1 MTDCLER
8 GPWAAPGRALVDAAR
23 ALGTSPMAMTA
34 RAWLVP
40 QLFYA
45 QERLFAQPEDP
56 TRPLADVFARS
67 TGWLHALAGDVAA
80 PEAWP
85 RVANAPAT
93 DDAVETVTG
102 THYGNLFAGFAKE
115 HYWDEAT
122 ALLRTRLERNGIAI
136 EFAGKSVLDAGCG
149 GGRYTVA
156 WKQLG
161 CARAVGVD
169 VSPINIATATA
180 RAREA
185 GLADVDYRLENVLAL
200 QSASDTFDVVFSNGV
215 LHHTRDWRAGIAE
228 LVRVLAPGGLG
239 WLYLIENP
247 GGLFWDMIEIL
258 REVTHGD
265 SHELA
270 RRALEQL
277 GLPQHRIFYM
287 LDHVMVPINVRLTPA
302 EIEQALAAAGATA
315 IRRLVRGADFDRV
328 EQIHAGTPHAVVK
341 FGVGENRYV
350 FTK

>member
-1 MTDCLER
+1 MTACLEQ

-23 ALGTSPMAMTA
+23 ALGTSPMAMTM

-45 QERLFAQPEDP
+45 QEQLFARPEDP
-56 TRPLADVFARS
+56 TQPLADVFARCTATLRAS
-67 TGWLHALAGDVAA
+67 RADVAA
-80 PEAWP
+80 SEAWP
-85 RVANAPAT
+85 RVPAAPAS
-93 DDAVETVTG
+93 DAAVETITG
-102 THYGNLFAGFAKE
+102 THYGNLFSGFAKE

-122 ALLRTRLERNGIAI
+122 ALLRARLERNGI
-136 EFAGKSVLDAGCG
+136 ELELAGKSVIDAGCG

-156 WKQLG
+156 WRQLG
-161 CARAVGVD
+161 AAHALGVD
-169 VSPINIATATA
+169 VSPINIATA
-180 RAREA
+180 RARVQEA
-185 GLADVDYRLENVLAL
+185 GLADVDYRVEDVLAL
-200 QSASDTFDVVFSNGV
+200 QAPDDAFDIVFSNGV
-215 LHHTRDWRAGIAE
+215 LHHTRDWRAGIGE
-228 LVRVLAPGGLG
+228 LVRVLAPNGLG

-258 REVTHGD
+258 REITHGD

-277 GLPQHRIFYM
+277 ELPRNRIFYM
-287 LDHVMVPINVRLTPA
+287 LDHVMVPINDRLRPD
-302 EIEQALAAAGATA
+302 EIEAALRTAGARD
-315 IRRLVRGADFDRV
+315 IRRLTRGADFDRV
-328 EQIHAGTPHAVVK
+328 EQIHRGAPHAVVK